1 MAGNTVGKITNS
13 FLPVLGPDIGFV
25 VFVAAITGVA
35 AVVVGQMAGT
45 APTVVV
51 TVKHK
56 VGRVVKGG
64 RKPLVGAVAFTTF
77 FLK

>member
-1 MAGNTVGKITNS
+1 M
-13 FLPVLGPDIGFV
+13 
-25 VFVAAITGVA
+25 AAITGVL
-35 AVVVGQMAGT
+35 VVVIVDMAGA

-64 RKPLVGAVAFTTF
+64 RKPLVGAVALTTF